1 MRSMTGIGL
10 GEAQLGDGRIAV
22 TVRSLNHRH
31 AEVRVRLP
39 DELADLSLALEQAI
53 RARVA
58 RGRVDVTVRLE
69 GPALAAPS
77 IDPRRARAV
86 FADLTRLRD
95 ELAPGSA
102 LGIEALAPFAPL
114 LVAAPAGQAA
124 AAEESITRALDAAF
138 TALVEMQDRE
148 GAALR
153 TELTARVA
161 EARRL
166 TASIGARR
174 TAATPLQRARLR
186 ERVSRLCADCGVS
199 ASESRLELE
208 LTMLAERGDITE
220 ELVRLGSHFLQF
232 EELLGASGGVGRR
245 LDFLLQEIHREIN
258 TIGAKSQDAELSR
271 MVVELKAEAERLREQ
286 VQNVE

>member
-39 DELADLSLALEQAI
+39 DELADRSLALEQAI

-69 GPALAAPS
+69 GPALAPPS

-102 LGIEALAPFAPL
+102 LGIEALAPFASL
-114 LVAAPAGQAA
+114 LVAAPEGQAA

-153 TELTARVA
+153 AELTARVA

-166 TASIGARR
+166 TARIAVRR
-174 TAATPLQRARLR
+174 AAAAPLQRARLR
-186 ERVSRLCADCGVS
+186 ERVSRLCADCEVS

-208 LTMLAERGDITE
+208 LALLAERGDVTE
-220 ELVRLGSHFLQF
+220 ELVRLDSHFAQF
-232 EELLGASGGVGRR
+232 EELLGGSGGVGRR

-258 TIGAKSQDAELSR
+258 TLGAKSQDAELSR
-271 MVVELKAEAERLREQ
+271 VVVELKAEAERLREQ